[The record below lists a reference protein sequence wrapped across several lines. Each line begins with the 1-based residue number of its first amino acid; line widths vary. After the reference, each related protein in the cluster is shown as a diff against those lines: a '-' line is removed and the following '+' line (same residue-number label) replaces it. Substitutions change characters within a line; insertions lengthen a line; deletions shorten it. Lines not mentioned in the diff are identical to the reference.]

1 MPKTAG
7 KKATAADADIVMKL
21 YDLRREA
28 EMRKARNWYGNADF
42 SSWDAV
48 QKVAMAWGT
57 PENAWF
63 RQVLTYWE
71 NAASL
76 VLRGVVNRDLA
87 GLAELATELVGVVED
102 LRAGDDRHPL
112 VEEPHQEARHAR
124 LGLAALAQE
133 DDVLPREDGVFDL
146 RQNGVLVADDA
157 GEELRAGLEPLDE
170 VVAELLLDRF

>member
-42 SSWDAV
+42 SSWEAV

-76 VLRGVVNRDLA
+76 VLRGVVNRDL
-87 GLAELATELVGVVED
+87 
-102 LRAGDDRHPL
+102 
-112 VEEPHQEARHAR
+112 
-124 LGLAALAQE
+124 
-133 DDVLPREDGVFDL
+133 F
-146 RQNGVLVADDA
+146 
-157 GEELRAGLEPLDE
+157 
-170 VVAELLLDRF
+170 

>member
-7 KKATAADADIVMKL
+7 KKATATDADIVMKL

-42 SSWDAV
+42 SSWEAV

-63 RQVLTYWE
+63 RQVLSYWE

-76 VLRGVVNRDLA
+76 VLRGVVNRDLFFDWNGEIIFTYVKVKPFIKQFREGPGSDEFLLKMETLLNSTPALKKRVAWMEVQFKKWAEMMKAQAA
-87 GLAELATELVGVVED
+87 GKS
-102 LRAGDDRHPL
+102 
-112 VEEPHQEARHAR
+112 
-124 LGLAALAQE
+124 
-133 DDVLPREDGVFDL
+133 
-146 RQNGVLVADDA
+146 
-157 GEELRAGLEPLDE
+157 
-170 VVAELLLDRF
+170 